1 MHNVQISSSVWP
13 CFLRCLF
20 DLTAYTCL
28 PLNCLSSAI
37 FFPWSADHHGLSISS
52 STSKFIACWTWK
64 KSLWR
69 MFPQK
74 PCLETQGKVGG
85 KPQGF
90 IASMEGSPYAWFH
103 SPFKPNK
110 EAGNTHCLQ
119 KKLTDCIN
127 LFIYICFS
135 LVHVG
140 LFSNDLPQH
149 LCPLSFQALPKNQ
162 QTHRSTEVEVRGI
175 AKPPPLGEGWGS
187 QISKVT
193 GFFWTPNFGTIV
205 CIHIRSLKSWCLEI
219 WCKVTFGGGCPRI
232 VVQFIGK
239 KL

>member
-1 MHNVQISSSVWP
+1 MH
-13 CFLRCLF
+13 
-20 DLTAYTCL
+20 
-28 PLNCLSSAI
+28 
-37 FFPWSADHHGLSISS
+37 
-52 STSKFIACWTWK
+52 
-64 KSLWR
+64 
-69 MFPQK
+69 
-74 PCLETQGKVGG
+74 
-85 KPQGF
+85 GF
-90 IASMEGSPYAWFH
+90 IHLLNPTKKLGTLIVC
-103 SPFKPNK
+103 K
-110 EAGNTHCLQ
+110 

-219 WCKVTFGGGCPRI
+219 WCKVTFGGGVQELWSNLSAKNYNRI
-232 VVQFIGK
+232 GTLK
-239 KL
+239 KCYFRDSRVEFLAWNQHKPTKPPFTVEASGSWNV

>member
-1 MHNVQISSSVWP
+1 MH
-13 CFLRCLF
+13 
-20 DLTAYTCL
+20 
-28 PLNCLSSAI
+28 
-37 FFPWSADHHGLSISS
+37 
-52 STSKFIACWTWK
+52 
-64 KSLWR
+64 
-69 MFPQK
+69 
-74 PCLETQGKVGG
+74 
-85 KPQGF
+85 GF
-90 IASMEGSPYAWFH
+90 IHLLNPTKKLGTLIVC
-103 SPFKPNK
+103 K
-110 EAGNTHCLQ
+110 

-127 LFIYICFS
+127 LFTYICFS

-219 WCKVTFGGGCPRI
+219 
-232 VVQFIGK
+232 
-239 KL
+239 